1 MSPKIVAR
9 LVLGAGLAFAL
20 SGCWFLWRPGFQQ
33 PSVHLRDL
41 AVTGLSAEGGSLLL
55 YLDVYNPNRYEIR
68 TSRFHVAIEIEGV
81 HFGDALLDRP
91 LRLEARAR
99 TPVQLPLTFTWA
111 GVGAA
116 ARGILSRS
124 SVTYDLAGRVL
135 VNAPVGQRDVGLRRT
150 GVVSLRNVMR

>member
-1 MSPKIVAR
+1 MY
-9 LVLGAGLAFAL
+9 
-20 SGCWFLWRPGFQQ
+20 
-33 PSVHLRDL
+33 LRDL
-41 AVTGLSAEGGSLLL
+41 AVTGLNADGGSLLL
-55 YLDVYNPNRYEIR
+55 YLEVYNPNRYAIR
-68 TSRFHVAIEIEGV
+68 TYRFHVALEIEGV

-99 TPVQLPLTFTWA
+99 TPVELPLTFSWA

-135 VNAPVGQRDVGLRRT
+135 VNAPVGDRDVGLRRT
-150 GVVSLRNVMR
+150 GVVSLRNVIR